1 MTRGLLVYPKRSLFS
16 CEGRS
21 PGSRAL
27 RMVSWAP
34 AFAGA
39 LALQGCVSV
48 SAPTS
53 VAASST
59 AAVPVTVDG
68 IPAGMQYLYAS
79 GEAAAVSIQ
88 AWTALVGYVRA
99 QRNPTSVVLAQ
110 GATLAAPTWTSCG
123 TKPKAVVFDVDETV
137 LLNLGF
143 EYDAASG
150 QPWSDSRWQEWER
163 TGIKQVAPVP
173 GAREALAALR
183 AMGVT
188 VVFNSNRSAAN
199 AAPTEAAI
207 IGAGLGPARHG
218 ETLFLSGDDATGS
231 KKDGRRATI
240 AARYCVVAMGGDQL
254 GDFSDL
260 FNAGQP
266 PAERRAVVQSPA
278 ITAKW
283 GAGWFVLPNPV
294 YGTALKGSR
303 DEVFPPALR
312 WAPTGGVKQ

>member
-1 MTRGLLVYPKRSLFS
+1 MVYRKHSPFS
-16 CEGRS
+16 CERRS
-21 PGSRAL
+21 PGSRVFRL
-27 RMVSWAP
+27 VSCTP

-39 LALQGCVSV
+39 LVLQGCVSV

-53 VAASST
+53 ITPTVSA
-59 AAVPVTVDG
+59 PVTVDG
-68 IPAGMQYLYAS
+68 VPAGMQYLYAS

-88 AWTALVGYVRA
+88 AWNALVGYVRM
-99 QRNPTSVVLAQ
+99 QRTPSSVVLAQ
-110 GATLAAPTWTSCG
+110 GASLAAPTWTTCG
-123 TKPKAVVFDVDETV
+123 TKPKAAVFDVDETI

-143 EYDAASG
+143 EDDAASG
-150 QPWSDSRWQEWER
+150 QPWSDSRWQDWER

-188 VVFNSNRSAAN
+188 VVFNTNRSAAN
-199 AAPTEAAI
+199 AAQTQAAI
-207 IGAGLGPARHG
+207 EGAGLGPARHG
-218 ETLFLSGDDATGS
+218 DTLFLAGDDATGS

-260 FNAGQP
+260 FNAGQT
-266 PAERRAVVQSPA
+266 PAARRAAVQSPA
-278 ITAKW
+278 IVTKW